1 MGDNESSFPVQG
13 LIIGPSMALFDRA
26 QYGHEGRFCSRDF
39 IELFILNYFLFVF
52 VAYSMVLED
61 KCDHCFFVCNLRP
74 DFKRVKFDVRRSLEP
89 F

>member
-39 IELFILNYFLFVF
+39 IELFILKL
-52 VAYSMVLED
+52 
-61 KCDHCFFVCNLRP
+61 FFVRIC
-74 DFKRVKFDVRRSLEP
+74 RVFYGSQGQMRSL
-89 F
+89 FFCM